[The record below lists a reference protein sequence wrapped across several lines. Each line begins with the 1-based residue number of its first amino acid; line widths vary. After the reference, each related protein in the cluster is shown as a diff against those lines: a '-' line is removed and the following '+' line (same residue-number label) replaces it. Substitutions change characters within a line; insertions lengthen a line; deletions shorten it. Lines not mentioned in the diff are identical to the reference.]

1 MSGPRSEPPE
11 LRNPLQFLAALEM
24 AALFQVVL
32 FGVHFARSWLGE
44 GGVMAGGFLLGL
56 TDVDALTL
64 AMTRSVSTGTS
75 IDLACR
81 AILMGAIANSL
92 MKAGIAIVVGERRF
106 AWQTAGSL
114 AAMAAAGAVMLAW

>member
-1 MSGPRSEPPE
+1 
-11 LRNPLQFLAALEM
+11 M

-32 FGVHFARSWLGE
+32 FGVHYARAWLGE
-44 GGVMAGGFLLGL
+44 GGLLAGGFLLGL

-64 AMTRSVSTGTS
+64 AMARSVASGTA

-81 AILMGAIANSL
+81 AILMGVIANSL
-92 MKAGIAIVVGERRF
+92 MKAGIATVVGERRF

-114 AAMAAAGAVMLAW
+114 LAMAAAGAAMLAL